1 MANKISNDAVKK
13 RTGKNWQEWYK
24 ILNDAGARKMNHKD
38 IATWIY
44 YNKDVSG
51 WWAQMIT
58 TNYEQAVKGRLKHE
72 KPGGFEISKGKTVD
86 VPISK
91 LYSAWEEKLKRDKW
105 LSKPNLKIR
114 NATKKKS
121 IRAIWVDEATVLN
134 VYFYDKGKDKSQVSV
149 QHIKLR
155 DSKDAE
161 RMKKYWDTNLSKL
174 KKYLETINGN

>member
-24 ILNDAGARKMNHKD
+24 ILNDAGARKMNYKE

-44 YNKDVSG
+44 YNNDVSG

-58 TNYEQAVKGRLKHE
+58 MQYEQAIKGRLKHE

-91 LYSAWEEKLKRDKW
+91 LYSAWEKKLMRDKW

-114 NATKKKS
+114 NATPGKS
-121 IRAIWVDEATVLN
+121 MRATWVDEETTLN
-134 VYFYDKGKDKSQVSV
+134 VYFYNKGKDKSQVSV

-155 DSKDAE
+155 DSREAE
-161 RMKKYWDTNLSKL
+161 RMKKYWDLNLSKM
-174 KKYLETINGN
+174 KKYLETTNGN

>member
-24 ILNDAGARKMNHKD
+24 ILDSAGARKMNHKD

-44 YNKDVSG
+44 YNNNVSG

-58 TNYEQAVKGRLKHE
+58 TNYEHAVKGRLKHE

-91 LYSAWEEKLKRDKW
+91 LYSAWKEKLKRDKW
-105 LSKPNLKIR
+105 LSKPNMKIR
-114 NATKKKS
+114 NATQGKS
-121 IRAIWVDEATVLN
+121 MRATWVDEETVLN
-134 VYFYDKGKDKSQVSV
+134 VYFYVKGNDKSQVSV

-155 DSKDAE
+155 DSREAE

-174 KKYLETINGN
+174 KKYLEKTNGN